1 MEVLMVE
8 FGSKG
13 SDWGLPDFQIK
24 GDTTI
29 HADYEAIRKNIRSRE
44 INTDKKGNRITIF
57 RDKNGNPIMTKTEIK
72 DGKTISSKYSFGSSY
87 SKIEYNLW
95 DDGDDGSVETVQE
108 KLFTPGQFVLRTY
121 TDRHDDDGV
130 LDHVAESRF
139 KRHSDG
145 DFEETSSHRW
155 DI

>member
-8 FGSKG
+8 FSSQGP
-13 SDWGLPDFQIK
+13 DWGLPDFQIK

-87 SKIEYNLW
+87 SKIEYTLW
-95 DDGDDGSVETVQE
+95 DDGDDGSVEMVQE
-108 KLFTPGQFVLRTY
+108 KANNSSQFVLRSY
-121 TDRHDDDGV
+121 TDRYDNDGV

-139 KRHSDG
+139 KWNPDG
-145 DFEETSSHRW
+145 NLEETSSHSW